1 MMRTLAGSLFAAG
14 AFTAILVSAAQ
25 ASSMHVEPDRFKS
38 TQNFALRPGS
48 ATFGLMII
56 EGYRTVDGKNFYN
69 DDARPKVGGAGLGG
83 FFATTPDNNADS
95 RAAFSF
101 SPSGSNSFFHGS
113 FGGGDGGGIVGGGGG
128 AGGGG
133 GSSGSGASRSGFSVG
148 AGPSLNGLNPL
159 QLGYTSLANK
169 GGPELSEGG
178 GGRSEVSA
186 TPLPPSWT
194 LMLIGLV
201 GFGCM
206 AHRLRKNERV
216 GEAI

>member
-1 MMRTLAGSLFAAG
+1 MRTLAGSLFAAG
-14 AFTAILVSAAQ
+14 AFTATLLSAAQ
-25 ASSMHVEPDRFKS
+25 ASPMHGEPDPFKPTS
-38 TQNFALRPGS
+38 NFALRPGS
-48 ATFGLMII
+48 ATFGLMVI

-69 DDARPKVGGAGLGG
+69 DDSGPKASSAGLGG
-83 FFATTPDNNADS
+83 FFATTPDGNADS

-101 SPSGSNSFFHGS
+101 SSPGSTSFYHGG
-113 FGGGDGGGIVGGGGG
+113 FGGGEGGGGGGSGGGGGGG
-128 AGGGG
+128 A
-133 GSSGSGASRSGFSVG
+133 GSSGSGASRSGFSIG

-159 QLGYTSLANK
+159 QLGYTSLANN

-201 GFGCM
+201 GFGFM

>member
-1 MMRTLAGSLFAAG
+1 MRALCSMFAAG
-14 AFTAILVSAAQ
+14 AFAGTLFSPAQ
-25 ASSMHVEPDRFKS
+25 ASPIHAEPDLFKPAQS
-38 TQNFALRPGS
+38 FAFRPGS
-48 ATFGLMII
+48 ATFGLVVI
-56 EGYRTVDGKNFYN
+56 EGFRTVDGKNFYN
-69 DDARPKVGGAGLGG
+69 DDARPRISGAGLGG
-83 FFATTPDNNADS
+83 FFATSPDSNADS

-101 SPSGSNSFFHGS
+101 VPSGANSFFHGS
-113 FGGGDGGGIVGGGGG
+113 FGGGDGGGVGGGGGG
-128 AGGGG
+128 AGGN
-133 GSSGSGASRSGFSVG
+133 SGSVASRSGFSVG

-159 QLGYTSLANK
+159 QLGYTSLANN

-201 GFGCM
+201 GFGFM

>member
-1 MMRTLAGSLFAAG
+1 
-14 AFTAILVSAAQ
+14 
-25 ASSMHVEPDRFKS
+25 MHVEPDPFKS
-38 TQNFALRPGS
+38 TSNFALRPGS
-48 ATFGLMII
+48 ATLGLVVI

-69 DDARPKVGGAGLGG
+69 DDARPKVGSAGFGV
-83 FFATTPDNNADS
+83 FATTPEGNADS
-95 RAAFSF
+95 RVAFSF
-101 SPSGSNSFFHGS
+101 IPSGSNSSFHGS
-113 FGGGDGGGIVGGGGG
+113 FGGGDGGGIGG
-128 AGGGG
+128 GGGG
-133 GSSGSGASRSGFSVG
+133 GSSGSGTSRSGVTFGV
-148 AGPSLNGLNPL
+148 GPSLTGLNPL
-159 QLGYTSLANK
+159 QLGYTSLANS

-201 GFGCM
+201 GFGFM

>member
-1 MMRTLAGSLFAAG
+1 MMRVLAGSILAAG

-25 ASSMHVEPDRFKS
+25 ASSMHVEPDPFKP

-69 DDARPKVGGAGLGG
+69 DNTRPKVGGVGLGG
-83 FFATTPDNNADS
+83 FFATTPDSNADS
-95 RAAFSF
+95 RAA
-101 SPSGSNSFFHGS
+101 SFFSSPGSTSFYHGG
-113 FGGGDGGGIVGGGGG
+113 FGGGGG
-128 AGGGG
+128 GGGG
-133 GSSGSGASRSGFSVG
+133 GSSGSSRSGFSVG
-148 AGPSLNGLNPL
+148 VGPSLNGLNPL
-159 QLGYTSLANK
+159 QLGYTSLASN

-178 GGRSEVSA
+178 GRRSEVSA

-201 GFGCM
+201 GFGFM

-216 GEAI
+216 GQAI

>member
-1 MMRTLAGSLFAAG
+1 MRALAGSIFAAG
-14 AFTAILVSAAQ
+14 TFTAILVSAAQ
-25 ASSMHVEPDRFKS
+25 ASSMHVEPDPFKP

-69 DDARPKVGGAGLGG
+69 DDSQPRASGLAG
-83 FFATTPDNNADS
+83 FFATTPDGNADA

-101 SPSGSNSFFHGS
+101 SSPGSTSFYHGG
-113 FGGGDGGGIVGGGGG
+113 FGGGEGGGGG
-128 AGGGG
+128 GGGG
-133 GSSGSGASRSGFSVG
+133 GNSGSGASRNGFSVG
-148 AGPSLNGLNPL
+148 GGPSLNGLNPL
-159 QLGYTSLANK
+159 QLGYTSLANS

-201 GFGCM
+201 GFGFM